1 MDPRCTKMTPNGSKR
16 PKITPRPTLSHQD
29 GPNMSPD
36 GPRVSQHGIRVYL
49 RGVTGCVS
57 SVVLGP
63 GMMCPYVIGR
73 DSWDRGG
80 QESVVRPDFN
90 SPQDLGEEALTER
103 TRLTVETDFPDN
115 IVIVV
120 VAVVFC

>member
-1 MDPRCTKMTPNGSKR
+1 M
-16 PKITPRPTLSHQD
+16 
-29 GPNMSPD
+29 
-36 GPRVSQHGIRVYL
+36 
-49 RGVTGCVS
+49 GVTGCVS

-115 IVIVV
+115 LVIVVV
-120 VAVVFC
+120 VAVVAVVVECYCFLINIIVVVV

>member
-1 MDPRCTKMTPNGSKR
+1 M
-16 PKITPRPTLSHQD
+16 
-29 GPNMSPD
+29 
-36 GPRVSQHGIRVYL
+36 
-49 RGVTGCVS
+49 GVHHRS
-57 SVVLGP
+57 
-63 GMMCPYVIGR
+63 GMMCPHDIGR

-103 TRLTVETDFPDN
+103 TPDLFETERPHD

-120 VAVVFC
+120 VVVECCCFLINIIVVVV

>member
-1 MDPRCTKMTPNGSKR
+1 
-16 PKITPRPTLSHQD
+16 
-29 GPNMSPD
+29 
-36 GPRVSQHGIRVYL
+36 
-49 RGVTGCVS
+49 
-57 SVVLGP
+57 
-63 GMMCPYVIGR
+63 MMCPYIIGR

-115 IVIVV
+115 LVIVECCCFLINIIV
-120 VAVVFC
+120 VGV